1 MDMGAA
7 SSTVSGNS
15 SIGTRTTTASTRGR
29 ATPSIATAVATSS
42 SESAPTT
49 RVRATP
55 LLAPIVAT
63 PVRPAPMSDLS
74 AQEAGARVLAMIVE
88 EVGRPLV
95 DRYFGAQASLRLT
108 HEFLEISVPSSF
120 MSDMLERRF
129 GHLLRAFAAQVLA
142 DLSPNTTSSTAS
154 RSSQSDPKSRIE
166 IRFRVDRSI
175 LAHAAQD
182 RPTSSTS
189 AAAAAPR
196 SASAGSTPAAAP
208 AAPPASAAPWRAAPR
223 PTLQHRLDD
232 FVVGLS
238 NRLAYAG
245 ATRMADE
252 DGPCAPLFVHGPS
265 GVGKTHLLQGL
276 AARFTERRP
285 GAVVRY
291 ISAEAFTNEFITA
304 VRAGKIDAFRKL
316 YRKVDL
322 LCIDDVHFF
331 SNKDATQS
339 ELLFTLDAVGLE
351 GSRLALA
358 SDEHPREI
366 QKLSERLLSRFL
378 AGAVVR
384 VDTPDPALREKLVKL
399 LAQRRGVAIDEP
411 AMALLVERSARGPST
426 PGVPGAAGGSVR
438 EIEGL
443 VNQIDAMRRVLPEL
457 LAEDG
462 RVGLTLVRKALGLDG
477 PTTGGNVT
485 RTNARL
491 KKPISVELVIS
502 EVCRHLCV
510 DLHAFMGKGRHKRVV
525 LARSMV
531 ASLSRRLTTMSF
543 PEIARIMGRT
553 NHSTVI
559 TAQKRID
566 TQMATESGGL
576 LEQGLVPGWNG
587 SAKDLAQHLS
597 DQVQKAA
604 AGN

>member
-1 MDMGAA
+1 MTTRATAA
-7 SSTVSGNS
+7 TL
-15 SIGTRTTTASTRGR
+15 TASP
-29 ATPSIATAVATSS
+29 AKTSS
-42 SESAPTT
+42 DAPNAT

-55 LLAPIVAT
+55 LLT
-63 PVRPAPMSDLS
+63 PTPAAAARPALS
-74 AQEAGARVLAMIVE
+74 EPNPAEAGARVLAMIID

-95 DRYFGAQASLRLT
+95 DRYFGPQASLRLT
-108 HEFLEISVPSSF
+108 REHLEISVPSSF
-120 MSDMLERRF
+120 MSDMLEKRF
-129 GHLLRAFAAQVLA
+129 GHLLRAFAAEVLA
-142 DLSPNTTSSTAS
+142 DRANAARSNGSPFGGTSAGEA
-154 RSSQSDPKSRIE
+154 RPKIE
-166 IRFRVDRSI
+166 LRFRVDRAALERASADRTTTTDRTTPPATA
-175 LAHAAQD
+175 LASSPAP
-182 RPTSSTS
+182 RPTDQ
-189 AAAAAPR
+189 
-196 SASAGSTPAAAP
+196 AAP
-208 AAPPASAAPWRAAPR
+208 AAQWRAAPR
-223 PTLQHRLDD
+223 PTLQHRLED

-245 ATRMADE
+245 ATRLADE

-276 AARFTERRP
+276 AARFAQRRP

-291 ISAEAFTNEFITA
+291 TSAEAFTNEFITA
-304 VRAGKIDAFRKL
+304 VRAGKIDAFRKI

-426 PGVPGAAGGSVR
+426 PGVPAAAAGGSVR

-457 LAEDG
+457 LADDG

-477 PTTGGNVT
+477 PTPGSAVT

-566 TQMATESGGL
+566 AQMAEENGGT
-576 LEQGLVPGWNG
+576 LEQGLVPGWHG

-604 AGN
+604 AGS

>member
-1 MDMGAA
+1 MTTSAPAGTATGTLAKA
-7 SSTVSGNS
+7 SSDS
-15 SIGTRTTTASTRGR
+15 ASTPR
-29 ATPSIATAVATSS
+29 I
-42 SESAPTT
+42 
-49 RVRATP
+49 RATP
-55 LLAPIVAT
+55 LLAPMTSPAA
-63 PVRPAPMSDLS
+63 RPAVPEPNP
-74 AQEAGARVLAMIVE
+74 AEAGARVLAMIVD

-95 DRYFGAQASLRLT
+95 DRYFGPQASLRLT
-108 HEFLEISVPSSF
+108 REYLEVSVPSSF
-120 MSDMLERRF
+120 MSDMLEKRF
-129 GHLLRAFAAQVLA
+129 GHLLRAFAAEVLA
-142 DLSPNTTSSTAS
+142 DRTGAARSSGAPFGGEPAPFGPSGHNPSGLSPSGHNPSGEP
-154 RSSQSDPKSRIE
+154 RPKIE
-166 IRFRVDRSI
+166 LRFRVDRSS
-175 LAHAAQD
+175 LD
-182 RPTSSTS
+182 R
-189 AAAAAPR
+189 ANAERA
-196 SASAGSTPAAAP
+196 AGSDRGAIDHAPAP
-208 AAPPASAAPWRAAPR
+208 AAPGPRPATPAPAAAPWRASPR
-223 PTLQHRLDD
+223 PTLQHRLED

-384 VDTPDPALREKLVKL
+384 VDTPDPALREKLVRL

-426 PGVPGAAGGSVR
+426 PGVPAAAAGGSVR

-477 PTTGGNVT
+477 PTPGGVVT

-566 TQMATESGGL
+566 TQMAEENGGT
-576 LEQGLVPGWNG
+576 LEQGLVPGWHG

>member
-1 MDMGAA
+1 
-7 SSTVSGNS
+7 
-15 SIGTRTTTASTRGR
+15 
-29 ATPSIATAVATSS
+29 
-42 SESAPTT
+42 
-49 RVRATP
+49 
-55 LLAPIVAT
+55 
-63 PVRPAPMSDLS
+63 
-74 AQEAGARVLAMIVE
+74 
-88 EVGRPLV
+88 
-95 DRYFGAQASLRLT
+95 
-108 HEFLEISVPSSF
+108 
-120 MSDMLERRF
+120 
-129 GHLLRAFAAQVLA
+129 
-142 DLSPNTTSSTAS
+142 
-154 RSSQSDPKSRIE
+154 
-166 IRFRVDRSI
+166 
-175 LAHAAQD
+175 
-182 RPTSSTS
+182 
-189 AAAAAPR
+189 
-196 SASAGSTPAAAP
+196 
-208 AAPPASAAPWRAAPR
+208 
-223 PTLQHRLDD
+223 
-232 FVVGLS
+232 
-238 NRLAYAG
+238 
-245 ATRMADE
+245 MADE

-285 GAVVRY
+285 GALVRY
-291 ISAEAFTNEFITA
+291 TSAEAFTNEFITA
-304 VRAGKIDAFRKL
+304 VRAGKIDAFRKI

-366 QKLSERLLSRFL
+366 LKLSERLLSRFL

-384 VDTPDPALREKLVKL
+384 VDTPDPALREKLVRL

-457 LAEDG
+457 LADDG
-462 RVGLTLVRKALGLDG
+462 RAGLTLVRKALGLDG
-477 PTTGGNVT
+477 PTPGSAPLRN
-485 RTNARL
+485 NARL

-597 DQVQKAA
+597 DQIQKAA